1 MRRSAIL
8 FVFPIC
14 CVISVGC
21 NRAAH
26 EYAMVDQA
34 TEPSVLPVSL
44 YDSAPLATAPTA
56 FATESSTVYDPT
68 TSEPIDWSIEESAD
82 LTTGT
87 VHVVAKGDTLFGL
100 ARRYYRDQ
108 ARWKDILNA
117 NRNELGDPNLLRV
130 GQRLII
136 P

>member
-1 MRRSAIL
+1 MRRSAVL
-8 FVFPIC
+8 LTFPVC
-14 CVISVGC
+14 CAISVGC
-21 NRAAH
+21 NRPTH

-34 TEPSVLPVSL
+34 SEPSVLPVSL
-44 YDSAPLATAPTA
+44 YDSDPVASAPVA
-56 FATESSTVYDPT
+56 FPTESNILSDPT
-68 TSEPIDWSIEESAD
+68 TSEPIDWSIEDSAD
-82 LTTGT
+82 LATGT

-108 ARWKDILNA
+108 ARWKDILAA
-117 NRNELGDPNLLRV
+117 NRNELRDPNLLRV

>member
-1 MRRSAIL
+1 MRRSAVL
-8 FVFPIC
+8 FTFPIC

-44 YDSAPLATAPTA
+44 YDSAPLATVPEAFPT
-56 FATESSTVYDPT
+56 EWSSSDDPT
-68 TSEPIDWSIEESAD
+68 TSEPIDWSIKDSAN
-82 LTTGT
+82 LATGT

-108 ARWKDILNA
+108 ARWKDILAA
-117 NRNELGDPNLLRV
+117 NRNELRDPNMLRV

>member
-1 MRRSAIL
+1 MRRSAVL
-8 FVFPIC
+8 LTFPVC
-14 CVISVGC
+14 CAISVGC
-21 NRAAH
+21 NRPAH

-34 TEPSVLPVSL
+34 TDPSVLPVTL
-44 YDSAPLATAPTA
+44 YDSDPLATAPNA
-56 FATESSTVYDPT
+56 FPTESNTSDDPT
-68 TSEPIDWSIEESAD
+68 TAEPLDWSIEDSSD